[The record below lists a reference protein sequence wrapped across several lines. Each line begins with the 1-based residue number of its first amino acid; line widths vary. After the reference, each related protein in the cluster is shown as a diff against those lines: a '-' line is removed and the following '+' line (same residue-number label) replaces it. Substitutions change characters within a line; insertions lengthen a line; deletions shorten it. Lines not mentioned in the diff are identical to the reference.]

1 MLGERLK
8 RLRKS
13 KGYSLSELSELAGV
27 SKSYLSYLER
37 NIQTNP
43 SLQFLNKIATTLGTD
58 LDYLL
63 NGTNL
68 LDKPKVQVMDDEWRD
83 LVQRAIAEGMSKEDF
98 IHFKEYMEFQK
109 WQDPNDNS
117 FNLIKGRKMRLEQ
130 GIGYGMGRTDAN
142 SKSLWNFH

>member
-109 WQDPNDNS
+109 WQGS
-117 FNLIKGRKMRLEQ
+117 KRQQFQFNKREE
-130 GIGYGMGRTDAN
+130 DEA
-142 SKSLWNFH
+142 

>member
-8 RLRKS
+8 RLRKR

-43 SLQFLNKIATTLGTD
+43 SLQFLNKIAVTLETD
-58 LDYLL
+58 LEFLL
-63 NGTNL
+63 NGESEN
-68 LDKPKVQVMDDEWRD
+68 DKPEVLVLDEEWKR

-109 WQDPNDNS
+109 WQGAKKDKS
-117 FNLIKGRKMRLEQ
+117 
-130 GIGYGMGRTDAN
+130 
-142 SKSLWNFH
+142 SKEEEEKS

>member
-8 RLRKS
+8 RLRKK

-43 SLQFLNKIATTLGTD
+43 SLQFLNKIAVTLETD
-58 LDYLL
+58 LEFLL
-63 NGTNL
+63 VGESEAEKTDL
-68 LDKPKVQVMDDEWRD
+68 QVLDEEWRR
-83 LVQRAIAEGMSKEDF
+83 LVQRAISEGLSKEDF

-109 WQDPNDNS
+109 WQ
-117 FNLIKGRKMRLEQ
+117 Q
-130 GIGYGMGRTDAN
+130 GEKKTSN
-142 SKSLWNFH
+142 KKEEE

>member
-8 RLRKS
+8 RLRKK

-43 SLQFLNKIATTLGTD
+43 SLQFLNKIAVTLETD
-58 LDYLL
+58 LEFLL
-63 NGTNL
+63 VGESES
-68 LDKPKVQVMDDEWRD
+68 DKPDVQVLDEEWKR
-83 LVQRAIAEGMSKEDF
+83 LVQRAISEGMSKEDF

-109 WQDPNDNS
+109 WQ
-117 FNLIKGRKMRLEQ
+117 G
-130 GIGYGMGRTDAN
+130 
-142 SKSLWNFH
+142 SKKDK

>member
-8 RLRKS
+8 RLRKV

-43 SLQFLNKIATTLGTD
+43 SLQFLNKIAVTLETD
-58 LDYLL
+58 LDFLL
-63 NGTNL
+63 NGESDN
-68 LDKPKVQVMDDEWRD
+68 DKPDVQVLDEEWRR
-83 LVQRAIAEGMSKEDF
+83 LVQRAIAEGLSKEDF

-109 WQDPNDNS
+109 WQGT
-117 FNLIKGRKMRLEQ
+117 KK
-130 GIGYGMGRTDAN
+130 TV
-142 SKSLWNFH
+142 SKKEEEEA